1 MRLMKDDEGGR
12 EGERGLRKQNGLE
25 KIERKG
31 GLNGGG

>member
-1 MRLMKDDEGGR
+1 MKDDEGGR
-12 EGERGLRKQNGLE
+12 GLRKQNELK